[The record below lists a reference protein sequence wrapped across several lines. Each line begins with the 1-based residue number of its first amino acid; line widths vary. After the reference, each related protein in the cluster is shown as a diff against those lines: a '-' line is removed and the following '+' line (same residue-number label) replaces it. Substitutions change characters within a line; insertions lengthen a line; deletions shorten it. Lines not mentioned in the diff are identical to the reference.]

1 MHFKRQPQI
10 ELLNLLINYQICNN
24 SQTGMHNNFISS
36 WRVKTA
42 WTLRMERGPEE
53 NQTHE
58 LNAKAVSDF
67 EICAQ
72 SLNYFNTFLHYFP

>member
-36 WRVKTA
+36 WRVQNT
-42 WTLRMERGPEE
+42 WILRMERGPEE
-53 NQTHE
+53 NQTH
-58 LNAKAVSDF
+58 
-67 EICAQ
+67 
-72 SLNYFNTFLHYFP
+72 